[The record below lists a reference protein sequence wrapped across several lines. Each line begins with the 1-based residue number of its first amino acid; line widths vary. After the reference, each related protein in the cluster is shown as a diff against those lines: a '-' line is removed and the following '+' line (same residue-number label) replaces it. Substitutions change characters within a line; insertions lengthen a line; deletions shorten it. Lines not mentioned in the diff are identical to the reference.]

1 MEFDWT
7 AYWAAIPV
15 TADELDSTNENED
28 FAGGYEP
35 VRVRIFAE
43 VKVEE
48 GFVRLNIE

>member
-28 FAGGYEP
+28 FAGGYE
-35 VRVRIFAE
+35 AE
-43 VKVEE
+43 DYASAPS
-48 GFVRLNIE
+48 GSAFSRN